1 MKVIRRGYFYKDEK
15 VSISKAVT
23 VFNSFYDISDQ
34 FYFTLSS
41 VSNTEISNIN
51 KEYFNKNGPTDVL
64 SFPLYAGLD
73 EIDCLNPENEESL
86 GDMFFCRPILKKN
99 AADYSKDIMD
109 ELQLVLVHGLLHLVG
124 YSHTEEEKMRNKE
137 NAILE
142 KVWNEVR

>member
-1 MKVIRRGYFYKDEK
+1 MKRLAFPKQLLS
-15 VSISKAVT
+15 SIHFT
-23 VFNSFYDISDQ
+23 IFQIN
-34 FYFTLSS
+34 FTLLSHPFQIS
-41 VSNTEISNIN
+41 EISNIN

-64 SFPLYAGLD
+64 SFPLFAGLE
-73 EIDCLNPENEESL
+73 EINCLNPENEESL

-99 AADYSKDIMD
+99 AADYGKDIMD